1 MGNKTMTSLS
11 RRAAVFFAAILSIA
25 VLSLSLPVAA
35 QELAPEHLALARKY
49 VDLTDKQSV
58 YETTVV
64 QTAIDTTRQILKMN
78 PQIADKLNAAVGDVV
93 KTYKPRKSELLDQ
106 IARIYA
112 QAFTMEELQ
121 QIVNFY
127 SSDVGQKLVTSNIV
141 INRQLQQVM
150 QIFQTNLNTEFFSKV
165 KSELKKSGIDI

>member
-93 KTYKPRKSELLDQ
+93 KT
-106 IARIYA
+106 
-112 QAFTMEELQ
+112 
-121 QIVNFY
+121 
-127 SSDVGQKLVTSNIV
+127 
-141 INRQLQQVM
+141 
-150 QIFQTNLNTEFFSKV
+150 
-165 KSELKKSGIDI
+165 

>member
-1 MGNKTMTSLS
+1 MDNKAMTSLS
-11 RRAAVFFAAILSIA
+11 RRAAVFFAAILSLA
-25 VLSLSLPVAA
+25 VLSLSLPAVA

-64 QTAIDTTRQILKMN
+64 QTAIDTTRQILKQN
-78 PQIADKLNAAVGDVV
+78 PQIADKVNTAVGTVV

-112 QAFTMEELQ
+112 QQFSMEELQ

-127 SSDVGQKLVTSNIV
+127 SSDVGQKLVTSNVV

-165 KSELKKSGIDI
+165 KSELKKSGVDI

>member
-1 MGNKTMTSLS
+1 MDNKTMTSLS
-11 RRAAVFFAAILSIA
+11 RRAAVFFAAILSLA
-25 VLSLSLPVAA
+25 VLSLSLPVVA

-49 VDLTDKQSV
+49 VDLTDKQAV

-64 QTAIDTTRQILKMN
+64 QTAIDTTRQILKQN
-78 PQIADKLNAAVGDVV
+78 PQIADKVNTAVGTVV

-112 QAFTMEELQ
+112 QQFSMEELQ

-150 QIFQTNLNTEFFSKV
+150 QIFQANLNTEFFSKV
-165 KSELKKSGIDI
+165 KSELKKSGVDI

>member
-1 MGNKTMTSLS
+1 MDRTTMSSLS
-11 RRAAVFFAAILSIA
+11 RHAAVFFATILSLA
-25 VLSLSLPVAA
+25 MLSFSLPVVA

-49 VDLTDKQSV
+49 VDLTDKQAI

-64 QTAIDTTRQILKMN
+64 QTAIDTTRQILKQN
-78 PQIADKLNAAVGDVV
+78 PQLADKVNAAVGIVV
-93 KTYKPRKSELLDQ
+93 QGYKPRKSELLDQ

-112 QAFTMEELQ
+112 QQFSMAELQ

-127 SSDVGQKLVTSNIV
+127 SSDVGQKLVSANVT

-150 QIFQTNLNTEFFSKV
+150 KLFQGNLSVEFYSKV
-165 KSELKKSGIDI
+165 KTELKKSGVDI